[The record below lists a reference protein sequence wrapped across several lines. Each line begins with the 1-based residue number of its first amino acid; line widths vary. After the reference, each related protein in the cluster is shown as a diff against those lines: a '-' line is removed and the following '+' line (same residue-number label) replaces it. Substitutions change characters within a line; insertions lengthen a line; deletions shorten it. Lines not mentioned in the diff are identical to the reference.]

1 MNFNLVKTW
10 CIVLMLLCCNTYI
23 YAQRDTGNTSITNSS
38 GVPMITDSI
47 SANIEENP
55 DMVIQKAVFNKSRDS
70 ILAWKRNPEFG
81 YILFLDSLLKTNKN
95 FLKVDTVNLANNR
108 TRRPSA
114 NISRGNYSNNFFNSL
129 PVKIFFWSLAIIF
142 IAIVLYKLFLTGGLF
157 EKRMDQYKK
166 EPVKEEPKE
175 LSDYAAYNKYIGE
188 AESKNDFNLATR
200 YLYLQLLKKL
210 SDKELILFTPEK
222 TNNVYV
228 TEVSGWNYQYEFSEL
243 TRNYEYV
250 WYGKFA
256 ISISYYRQLKEN
268 FLSINNK
275 F

>member
-1 MNFNLVKTW
+1 MNFNLVKIW
-10 CIVLMLLCCNTYI
+10 CIVLMLLCCNSYT
-23 YAQRDTGNTSITNSS
+23 YAQRDTGNTSTTNSS

-47 SANIEENP
+47 NANNEEIQ
-55 DMVIQKAVFNKSRDS
+55 DTGIQKTVFNNSRDS

-95 FLKVDTVNLANNR
+95 SLKGDTVNLSDNR
-108 TRRPSA
+108 TRRLSA
-114 NISRGNYSNNFFNSL
+114 NISRENYSDNFFNSL

-142 IAIVLYKLFLTGGLF
+142 IAIVLYKLFLIGGLF
-157 EKRMDQYKK
+157 EKRKDQYKK

-175 LSDYAAYNKYIGE
+175 FSDYAAYNNYIDE

-210 SDKELILFTPEK
+210 SDKELILFIPEK

-228 TEVSGWNYQYEFSEL
+228 TELSGWNYQYEFSEL

-256 ISISYYRQLKEN
+256 IGISYYRQLKKK

>member
-1 MNFNLVKTW
+1 
-10 CIVLMLLCCNTYI
+10 MLLCCNSYN
-23 YAQRDTGNTSITNSS
+23 YAQRDTGNASTTDSS

-47 SANIEENP
+47 NGNMEEIP
-55 DMVIQKAVFNKSRDS
+55 DTAIQKTVFNTSGDS
-70 ILAWKRNPEFG
+70 ISAWKRSPAFG

-95 FLKVDTVNLANNR
+95 FLKVDTFNLANNR
-108 TRRPSA
+108 TRRPSE
-114 NISRGNYSNNFFNSL
+114 NISRENNANNFFNRL

-157 EKRMDQYKK
+157 EKRMDHYKK
-166 EPVKEEPKE
+166 EPVKEETAE
-175 LSDYAAYNKYIGE
+175 LSDYAAYDSYIGE

-210 SDKELILFTPEK
+210 SDNGLILFTPEK

-228 TEVSGWNYQYEFSEL
+228 TELSGWNYQYEFSEL
-243 TRNYEYV
+243 TRNYEFI

-256 ISISYYRQLKEN
+256 IGKSYYGQLKEK
-268 FLSINNK
+268 FLSINNN

>member
-1 MNFNLVKTW
+1 MNFNLLKIW
-10 CIVLMLLCCNTYI
+10 CIVLMLLCCNSYN
-23 YAQRDTGNTSITNSS
+23 YAQRDTGNASTTDSS

-47 SANIEENP
+47 NGNIEEIP
-55 DMVIQKAVFNKSRDS
+55 DTAITKTVFNNSRDS
-70 ILAWKRNPEFG
+70 ILAWKHNPAFG

-95 FLKVDTVNLANNR
+95 FLKVDTVKLSNNR
-108 TRRPSA
+108 TRRSSE
-114 NISRGNYSNNFFNSL
+114 NISRENYSNNFFNRL
-129 PVKIFFWSLAIIF
+129 PVKMFFWSLAIIF

-157 EKRMDQYKK
+157 EKRMDHYKK
-166 EPVKEEPKE
+166 GPVKEEPTE
-175 LSDYAAYNKYIGE
+175 LSDYAAYYSYIGE

-210 SDKELILFTPEK
+210 SDKELILFTSEK

-228 TEVSGWNYQYEFSEL
+228 TELSGWNYQYEFSEL

-256 ISISYYRQLKEN
+256 IDISYYGQLKEK